1 MRVYAVA
8 SDKIVESNNRISAH
22 YSKSKEQMNIFFKKL
37 GGSTTKL
44 PLVAAIHSKISNFKS
59 RDLAPV
65 FPEHVHVETSSICN
79 AKCIMCGYSV
89 MKRPKG
95 IMSAKLFDTVRSQLR
110 DNGVKQVTLQ
120 FYGEPLLDK
129 KIFSRIVALKKSKML
144 VSINTN
150 ASLLDQD
157 NGRKLI
163 EAGLDRLNI
172 SFDGYSR
179 ETYNKIRINLDY
191 DKVKNNIREFIALKK
206 KLGTGPKTKITF
218 VCLKENVAE
227 IKPFIK
233 YWQNKVNHVDISFAS
248 NWAGQ
253 IQVNG
258 WEAVNRDVSRN
269 PCKSLWKELII
280 TQSGKV
286 VICCNDFDAKDPMGD
301 LNKESVAAIWN
312 SEKYK
317 NYRRLHHEGQREQ
330 IGLCKKC
337 KKYSYWGF

>member
-1 MRVYAVA
+1 M
-8 SDKIVESNNRISAH
+8 
-22 YSKSKEQMNIFFKKL
+22 IFIIKKL
-37 GGSTTKL
+37 GIALVQSTFGS
-44 PLVAAIHSKISNFKS
+44 AIHSKISKFASK
-59 RDLAPV
+59 DLSPR
-65 FPEHVHVETSSICN
+65 FPEHVHVETINICN
-79 AKCIMCGYSV
+79 ARCIMCGYSV
-89 MKRPKG
+89 MRRPRG
-95 IMSAKLFDTVRSQLR
+95 IMSDDLFDTVISQLR
-110 DNGVKQVTLQ
+110 NNGVRQVTLQ

-129 KIFSRIVALKKSKML
+129 KIFSRIAALKKSKML
-144 VSINTN
+144 ISINTN

-179 ETYNKIRINLDY
+179 ETYNNIRINLDY
-191 DKVKNNIREFIALKK
+191 DKVINNIREFIALKK

-218 VCLKENVAE
+218 VCLKENIAE

-233 YWQNKVNHVDISFAS
+233 YWENKVNHVDISFAR

-258 WEAVNRDVSRN
+258 WEAVNRNVSRN
-269 PCKSLWKELII
+269 PCKSLWKELVI

-286 VICCNDFDAKDPMGD
+286 VMCCDDFDAKDPMGD
-301 LNKESVAAIWN
+301 LNKESLAAIWN

-317 NYRRLHHEGQREQ
+317 NYRRLHHEGQRKQ
-330 IGLCKKC
+330 IGFCKKC
-337 KKYSYWGF
+337 KKYSYWLF